1 MKALKCI
8 AAACLLVSSIAQAVE
23 IPIPLVGCV
32 VGGTRRGSKQD
43 LPPITALKQQLD
55 GSWIAEIYGGLSTPG
70 GQTINFRDFQVDFK
84 GTKSMADVRP
94 GRHGILFSTAKDSF
108 GRDVVPGGF
117 FDIDGNC
124 SILPEY
130 LFELGLMY
138 LDGTPANDSLPIRV
152 TIKKL

>member
-1 MKALKCI
+1 MKALKYF
-8 AAACLLVSSIAQAVE
+8 ALACLMASSTAQAIE
-23 IPIPLVGCV
+23 IPVPLVGCV

-43 LPPITALKQQLD
+43 TPPITALKRQAD

-70 GQTINFRDFQVDFK
+70 GQAVNFRDFQVDFK
-84 GTKSMADVRP
+84 GTKSMAEVRP
-94 GRHGILFSTAKDSF
+94 GRHGIMFSTAKDAF

-130 LFELGLMY
+130 LFELGLMF
-138 LDGTPANDSLPIRV
+138 LDGTPANDSLPIRI
-152 TIKKL
+152 TILKL

>member
-1 MKALKCI
+1 MKPLKCM
-8 AAACLLVSSIAQAVE
+8 ATVCLVVSSAAQAVE
-23 IPIPLVGCV
+23 IPSPLVGCV

-43 LPPITALKQQLD
+43 MPPITALKAQAD
-55 GSWIAEIYGGLSTPG
+55 GSWIAEIYGGLSIPG
-70 GQTINFRDFQVDFK
+70 GQAINFRDFQVDFK
-84 GTKSMADVRP
+84 GVKRMADVRP
-94 GRHGILFSTAKDSF
+94 GRHGIMFSTAQDSF

-117 FDIDGNC
+117 FDMDGNC

-152 TIKKL
+152 TISKL